1 MDGALASHLH
11 QGYTTQLS
19 GNCGDTLAPITPR
32 GREIVEL
39 SLRPSQLV
47 ARWETFGE
55 YLDAVAEQSLGPN
68 VAFLVGHG
76 TVRAAIV
83 GTEARPPT
91 PEELAAMVAEVEAAI
106 EAGATGLSSGLIYS
120 PGVHAAPDEVDTLVA
135 TAARRGGL
143 YATHMRNEADGLFA
157 SLDESV
163 AAVRAAGAGARLQ
176 VSHLKCG
183 SRAVWGRAG
192 EAVARLEA
200 ARADGLDVAA
210 DQYPYTAAGTTL
222 ASILPP
228 ALQALGVDACV
239 AALADPD
246 VRNLIRVEI
255 ARGISGWENV
265 AVDPGWNG
273 LRISF
278 SASFP
283 EWAGRSLA
291 DLADELHRDPA
302 DLAFDALVAD
312 RLDVSVVIDCM
323 DEADVET
330 IMAVP
335 WIAVCTDAEGRRPG
349 HPILDVGRPH
359 PRTYGSTAR
368 VLGHYV
374 RERGILSARD
384 GRRQA
389 QWRPGGAARPARPWR
404 RARGRLRGPGRVRSG
419 DRGRRGDVH
428 RARALSDGHRPC
440 RGQRPAG
447 DRRRRRDRRAAG
459 SPAPAVVTAQ
469 RSASPAAATETPAVV
484 RLPGG
489 SLPYTLR
496 RSPRS
501 RGLRVVIHPDRGVV
515 VTVPSAG
522 RRGWSDPERHVHDF
536 LADRE
541 SWLRRHLARQAADRA
556 ELAARGGLRDGAAI
570 RFRGELHRLRLV
582 PARAGLRRSTVERI
596 GGTAEDEIIVH
607 VAPADRRSIAA
618 VLEAWLKPRARTA
631 IEREIGRHA
640 ADLRVTPTAV
650 SIRDQRTRWGSASKQ
665 GRLAFSWRLIL
676 APPEALETVVIH
688 ELAHLRVF
696 GHGPRFW
703 GLVASRRP
711 DHKTWR
717 RWLHDHATEL
727 HAALDE
733 GTDSR

>member
-1 MDGALASHLH
+1 MTTFDLLLRGGTVVDGTGQPGRRADVGVLGDRIIAVGDLAAIDDGEVATVLDVGGRVVAPGFIDPHGHSDGSLFVDGALASHLH

-91 PEELAAMVAEVEAAI
+91 PEELAAMVAEVEVAI

-265 AVDPGWNG
+265 AVDPGWAG

-349 HPILDVGRPH
+349 HPVLDVGRPH

-374 RERGILSARD
+374 RDRGILSLETAVAKLS
-384 GRRQA
+384 GV
-389 QWRPGGAARPARPWR
+389 PAAR
-404 RARGRLRGPGRVRSG
+404 L
-419 DRGRRGDVH
+419 
-428 RARALSDGHRPC
+428 
-440 RGQRPAG
+440 
-447 DRRRRRDRRAAG
+447 
-459 SPAPAVVTAQ
+459 
-469 RSASPAAATETPAVV
+469 
-484 RLPGG
+484 
-489 SLPYTLR
+489 
-496 RSPRS
+496 
-501 RGLRVVIHPDRGVV
+501 GLRDRGVV
-515 VTVPSAG
+515 REGAFADLVVFDAETVADEATYTAPAHYPTGIDHVVVNG
-522 RRGWSDPERHVHDF
+522 RPAIV
-536 LADRE
+536 
-541 SWLRRHLARQAADRA
+541 
-556 ELAARGGLRDGAAI
+556 DGAET
-570 RFRGELHRLRLV
+570 GERPGRL
-582 PARAGLRRSTVERI
+582 LRRS
-596 GGTAEDEIIVH
+596 
-607 VAPADRRSIAA
+607 
-618 VLEAWLKPRARTA
+618 
-631 IEREIGRHA
+631 
-640 ADLRVTPTAV
+640 
-650 SIRDQRTRWGSASKQ
+650 
-665 GRLAFSWRLIL
+665 
-676 APPEALETVVIH
+676 
-688 ELAHLRVF
+688 
-696 GHGPRFW
+696 
-703 GLVASRRP
+703 
-711 DHKTWR
+711 
-717 RWLHDHATEL
+717 
-727 HAALDE
+727 
-733 GTDSR
+733 